1 MLGPW
6 ISYGQSVFTCTPI
19 LRRFIVTGFCFGFH
33 SPNTLEIV
41 NIWSSSLA
49 VSREYCHTNML
60 SIVKPTLKG
69 DALYHSACKE
79 SHHPHLH
86 MQTVITERGARRKE
100 LSFLGYKTMAGWDNY
115 IKLSLQYVMLHL
127 GAWHSQVY
135 WEFRKKKKNTTWL
148 SSCNSF
154 LSASPENCWVFPPLP
169 RGPKG
174 SLSTS
179 AIVSWFYFNRI
190 FNPPATHS
198 NVSKDC
204 WSWEVLCCESPLSH
218 FGQITAR
225 FEGLP

>member
-79 SHHPHLH
+79 SQHPHLH

-100 LSFLGYKTMAGWDNY
+100 LSFLGYKTMTGWDNY
-115 IKLSLQYVMLHL
+115 IKLSLQYVMLHR

-135 WEFRKKKKNTTWL
+135 WEFRKKKKKHRMAQQLQQLPLCVSRKLLSL
-148 SSCNSF
+148 SSPPTG
-154 LSASPENCWVFPPLP
+154 PEGIPLHFCHC
-169 RGPKG
+169 
-174 SLSTS
+174 LL
-179 AIVSWFYFNRI
+179 
-190 FNPPATHS
+190 
-198 NVSKDC
+198 
-204 WSWEVLCCESPLSH
+204 VL
-218 FGQITAR
+218 F
-225 FEGLP
+225 